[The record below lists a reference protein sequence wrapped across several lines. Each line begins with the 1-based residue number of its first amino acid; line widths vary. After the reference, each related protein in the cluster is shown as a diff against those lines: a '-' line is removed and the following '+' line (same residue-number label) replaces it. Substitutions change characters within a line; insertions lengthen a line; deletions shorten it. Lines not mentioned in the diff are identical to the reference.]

1 MHLISLCEILKQKI
15 ETSSQAA
22 RFSFSILFDLYLYIT
37 HILTDLFLF
46 KFYSDIGHM
55 ST

>member
-1 MHLISLCEILKQKI
+1 MHLISLREILKQKI
-15 ETSSQAA
+15 ETSSLAA
-22 RFSFSILFDLYLYIT
+22 RFSFSILFDLYIT